1 MDAPQRQIPAE
12 RQVVYYAGMALIA
25 IGLLLFLSTFVTFL
39 ANFGNFDG
47 HEARMQSG
55 ALRAFGGIVLT
66 WIGGFMR
73 NLGAKGLAG
82 SGILLDP
89 EQGRRD
95 VEPWSRMG
103 GGMVQDALSE
113 VDLVQRIGDRRDP
126 PEPEVKVRCQACR
139 ALNDETDK
147 FCGQCGAAI

>member
-89 EQGRRD
+89 EQGRRMSS
-95 VEPWSRMG
+95 P
-103 GGMVQDALSE
+103 
-113 VDLVQRIGDRRDP
+113 
-126 PEPEVKVRCQACR
+126 
-139 ALNDETDK
+139 
-147 FCGQCGAAI
+147 GAAWEAGWFRMPCRRSTWCSGSAIDAILPSRRSRSAVRPAAP